1 MKLASLDLNLLVLLD
16 ALLDELNVTKAGDRV
31 GLSQPAASNALKRLR
46 LALHDPLLEKDG
58 RRLRLTERA
67 HQLKRP
73 LHKALSEVR
82 KALEQGAGFDPE
94 TTQPRL
100 RLFASDHIAL
110 VLMPALQQRIAARSP
125 KAEIVVHWEQGQR
138 AVELLES
145 GTVDVAIGRYYNTP
159 DAICRTT
166 LYEEELVILARRDH
180 PLFQKKVTAA
190 RFASYPRIA
199 TSFDGRIFGD
209 QEQAIAR
216 AGIEVKAAIVLPH
229 LIAAPLLTLGTELIT
244 IAPLKMAKRLS
255 EMVALDWRE
264 LPFEAL
270 PVPIEMLWHENSAAD
285 PALTWFR
292 QVIVEASHEIGRQ

>member
-46 LALHDPLLEKDG
+46 MALNDPLLEKDG

-73 LHKALSEVR
+73 LHKALNEIR
-82 KALEQGAGFDPE
+82 KALEQGGGFDPE

-110 VLMPALQQRIAARSP
+110 VLLPTLQRLIAVHSS

-138 AVELLES
+138 AVELLET
-145 GTVDVAIGRYYNTP
+145 GTVDLAIGRYYNMP
-159 DAICRTT
+159 DAIRRAT
-166 LYEEELVILARRDH
+166 LYEEKLVILARRDH
-180 PLFQKKVTAA
+180 PLFRKKITAA
-190 RFASYPRIA
+190 RFSSYPRIA

-216 AGIEVKAAIVLPH
+216 AGMDVKASIVLPH
-229 LIAAPLLTLGTELIT
+229 LIAAPLLTLGTDFIT
-244 IAPLKMAKRLS
+244 IAPLKMAERLS
-255 EMVALDWRE
+255 DIVSLDWRE
-264 LPFEAL
+264 LPFAAS

-285 PALTWFR
+285 PALNWFR
-292 QVIVEASHEIGRQ
+292 KVVLEASHELAVL